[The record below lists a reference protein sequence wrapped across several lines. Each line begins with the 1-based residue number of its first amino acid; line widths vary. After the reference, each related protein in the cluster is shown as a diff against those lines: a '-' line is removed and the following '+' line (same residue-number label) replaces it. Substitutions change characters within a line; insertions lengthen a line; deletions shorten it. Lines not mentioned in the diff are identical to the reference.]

1 MHPIDLT
8 QPKVVRSPFWP
19 GVRRAHL
26 AGEPRCACCGT
37 DEFVEVHHVKPV
49 HAAPELELEPANLIT
64 LCASPSHNCHLW
76 VGHLGSWRSW
86 NTTVRRDA
94 ARMLARIRT
103 RPGGTAESLGSS
115 VEGQAGGASGEERGS
130 SGQDSLPAPRSSPL
144 VICFGINNYRGT
156 ANDLAKCVAD
166 AEALAR
172 LFGGRTI
179 LDAAV
184 TRTRFRE
191 ELADWAAAVPAWRGP
206 SDYGVATYSG
216 HGTYVPDQNGD
227 EPDGRDECL
236 VMASLSLV
244 RDDEFRQL
252 LAGRR
257 PGARL
262 VVISDCCFSGTNYRS
277 LQDVRDPVRV
287 RYLPPIH
294 VGLVGRGLRQR
305 PTPRPAPLEGV
316 VHLAASSD
324 FEYSYEGESRGVFT
338 GALEAAYRPEL
349 TIGAWFAAAQKIVRA
364 SGYPQTPQINCPA
377 SALDWPVPRTRAS

>member
-1 MHPIDLT
+1 MHPIDLAP
-8 QPKVVRSPFWP
+8 PKVARSPFWP

-26 AGEPRCACCGT
+26 AIEPRCACCGT
-37 DEFVEVHHVKPV
+37 DEFIEVHHVRPV
-49 HAAPELELEPANLIT
+49 WLAPELELEPANLIT

-76 VGHLGSWRSW
+76 LGHLGSWRSW

-94 ARMLARIRT
+94 ARFLARIRT
-103 RPGGTAESLGSS
+103 RPGGVAEVQASS
-115 VEGQAGGASGEERGS
+115 EERGAR
-130 SGQDSLPAPRSSPL
+130 GPDSPLAPGPSQL

-191 ELADWAAAVPAWRGP
+191 ELADWAAAVPVWRGP
-206 SDYGVATYSG
+206 NDYGVATYSG

-244 RDDEFRQL
+244 RDDEYRQL
-252 LAGRR
+252 IAGRR

-277 LQDVRDPVRV
+277 FQDVRDPVRV

-294 VGLVGRGLRQR
+294 VGLVGRGLRTR
-305 PTPRPAPLEGV
+305 PTPRPAPLDGV
-316 VHLAASSD
+316 VHIAASSD
-324 FEYSYEGESRGVFT
+324 FEFSYEGETRGVLT
-338 GALEAAYRPEL
+338 GALETAYRPEL
-349 TIGAWFAAAQKIVRA
+349 TIGAWFAAAAKIVCA
-364 SGYPQTPQINCPA
+364 SGYPQTPQINCHS
-377 SALDWPVPRTRAS
+377 SALHWPVPTRREL